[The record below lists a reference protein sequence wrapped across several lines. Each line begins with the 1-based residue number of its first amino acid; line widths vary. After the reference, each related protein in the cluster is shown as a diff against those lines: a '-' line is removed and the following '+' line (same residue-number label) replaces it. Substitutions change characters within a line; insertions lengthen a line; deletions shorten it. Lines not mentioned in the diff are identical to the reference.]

1 MLIEDE
7 HSQGCDRHYEK
18 HGGGCVCPTE
28 CRDLHEILLNDGTP
42 ILPLDH
48 WGHGCPFGQEVLLEL
63 ETRLGPNPPQVD
75 TEQIVMG
82 ESKNSDEKGE
92 DS

>member
-7 HSQGCDRHYEK
+7 HSPDCDRHYEK

-28 CRDLHEILLNDGTP
+28 CRDLHKIQRDDGMP
-42 ILPLDH
+42 LLPLDH
-48 WGHGCPFGQEVLLEL
+48 WGLGCPFVLLEL
-63 ETRLGPNPPQVD
+63 ESRLGPNPPQVD
-75 TEQIVMG
+75 TQQIVMG
-82 ESKNSDEKGE
+82 ESNDSDEKGD